1 MMVRFIVKNKH
12 PVYKIVVNNELLR
25 FLFLIGNRSSTDTV
39 FLLDENDLVLLD
51 EMGKALVD

>member
-1 MMVRFIVKNKH
+1 MIRFIVKNKH
-12 PVYKIVVNNELLR
+12 PAYRIVVNNELLR

>member
-1 MMVRFIVKNKH
+1 MIRFIVKNKH

-25 FLFLIGNRSSTDTV
+25 FLFLIGNRSPTDTV

>member
-1 MMVRFIVKNKH
+1 MIRFIVKNKH

-25 FLFLIGNRSSTDTV
+25 FLFLIGNKSSTDTV

>member
-1 MMVRFIVKNKH
+1 MVRFIVKKKH

-25 FLFLIGNRSSTDTV
+25 FLFLIRSRSPTNTV
-39 FLLDENDLVLLD
+39 FLLDENNLVLLD

>member
-1 MMVRFIVKNKH
+1 MIRFIVKNKH
-12 PVYKIVVNNELLR
+12 PTRVFVVNNELLR
-25 FLFLIGNRSSTDTV
+25 FLFLIRSRPSTDTV

>member
-1 MMVRFIVKNKH
+1 MIRFIVKNKY
-12 PVYKIVVNNELLR
+12 PARVFVVNNEPLR
-25 FLFLIGNRSSTDTV
+25 FLFLIRSRPSTDTV

>member
-1 MMVRFIVKNKH
+1 MIRFIVKNKY

-25 FLFLIGNRSSTDTV
+25 LLFLIGNRSPTDTV
-39 FLLDENDLVLLD
+39 FLLDENDLMLLD

>member
-1 MMVRFIVKNKH
+1 MIRFIVRNKH
-12 PVYKIVVNNELLR
+12 PVYSFVVNNELLR
-25 FLFLIGNRSSTDTV
+25 FLFFVRVRSQTDTV

>member
-1 MMVRFIVKNKH
+1 MIRFIVKNKH
-12 PVYKIVVNNELLR
+12 PAYKIVVNNGLPR

>member
-1 MMVRFIVKNKH
+1 MIRFIVKNKH
-12 PVYKIVVNNELLR
+12 PTCVFVVNNKLLR
-25 FLFLIGNRSSTDTV
+25 FLFLIRSRPSTDTV

>member
-1 MMVRFIVKNKH
+1 MIRFIVKNKH

-39 FLLDENDLVLLD
+39 FLLDENNLVLLD

>member
-1 MMVRFIVKNKH
+1 MIRFIVKNKH
-12 PVYKIVVNNELLR
+12 PAYEIVVNNKSLR
-25 FLFLIGNRSSTDTV
+25 FLFLIGNRSSTDIM

>member
-1 MMVRFIVKNKH
+1 MIRFIVKNKH
-12 PVYKIVVNNELLR
+12 PAYKIVVNNKSLR

-51 EMGKALVD
+51 GMGKALVG

>member
-12 PVYKIVVNNELLR
+12 PAYKIVVNNELLR
-25 FLFLIGNRSSTDTV
+25 FLFLIRNRSSTDTV

-51 EMGKALVD
+51 EMGIKP

>member
-1 MMVRFIVKNKH
+1 MIRFIIKNKH
-12 PVYKIVVNNELLR
+12 PAYKIVVNNELLR
-25 FLFLIGNRSSTDTV
+25 FLFLIGNRLFTDTV

>member
-1 MMVRFIVKNKH
+1 MIRFIVKNKH
-12 PVYKIVVNNELLR
+12 PAYKIVVNNKLLR

-51 EMGKALVD
+51 EMGKALVE

>member
-1 MMVRFIVKNKH
+1 MIRFIVKNKH
-12 PVYKIVVNNELLR
+12 PAYKIVVNNKLLR

>member
-1 MMVRFIVKNKH
+1 MIRFIVKNKH
-12 PVYKIVVNNELLR
+12 PAYKIVVNNELLR